1 MSVSKYAKKTGIK
14 SIRINIRGMTE
25 MAKEPRGYRITKY
38 LCVICAFVMAVSV
51 FNSGAYS
58 DINVPAT
65 VVASDEEDELLR
77 VGLEGLYYNKQS
89 ITIRNADI
97 VVGYSVNNKYYR
109 EFSCDNGT
117 YTIKPFTEKYT
128 ETGTYTSY
136 EKAREYA
143 DSLINQGIT
152 AYPVLKYLGTWTVA
166 KCGQGSSDNYAVLV
180 MGDDGQG
187 FVYTVDDSSKAYPQI
202 TAASANSSGVY
213 VVNLGERQYRG
224 RIEIGRYNGA
234 SSLKVVNIVPMEK
247 YLYGVVPCEMVYTWH
262 EEALKAQAVCARG
275 YAYTAG
281 FGGDTNLSAP
291 YNLCDT
297 TSSQVY
303 KGYGAEKDTTTAAV
317 DATDGVLVYYNGSP
331 VRTYYSST
339 SGGSTENVEDVW
351 GTPNG
356 YLRQVSDIYEL
367 EPELEPW
374 IKELTADEIEELLA
388 ENGISIG
395 NVTDIHPSVMTAS
408 GRVYSV
414 EVVGDS
420 KQIIT
425 GSKLRKY
432 FSLYSTK
439 YKVIKYSDNPDYV
452 AVLTADGQYALD
464 IADSYIAADGFQ
476 VSKASGDIEQFVV
489 MTADNLI
496 NYPAKAPDN
505 EDTYYIAGM
514 GYGHGIGMSQSG
526 AKGMAEA
533 GFTYEE
539 ILKHYFT
546 GVEVKN

>member
-1 MSVSKYAKKTGIK
+1 MKNSKRAGKYVTI
-14 SIRINIRGMTE
+14 
-25 MAKEPRGYRITKY
+25 KY
-38 LCVICAFVMAVSV
+38 LCVLCVFLMSVSV
-51 FNSGAYS
+51 LGSGAYDMS
-58 DINVPAT
+58 GRSGT
-65 VVASDEEDELLR
+65 VSASDEENELVR
-77 VGLEGLYYNKQS
+77 IGLEGIYYHKQS
-89 ITIRNADI
+89 VTIRNAEI

-109 EFSCDNGT
+109 EFSCDGGA
-117 YTIKPFTEKYT
+117 YTIRPFTEKYV
-128 ETGTYTSY
+128 GSGAYTSY
-136 EKAREYA
+136 EQAKEYA
-143 DSLINQGIT
+143 DILIGQGAL
-152 AYPVLKYLGTWTVA
+152 AYPVLKYIGTWTVA
-166 KCGQGSSDNYAVLV
+166 YCGEGSSDEYAVLV
-180 MGDDGQG
+180 TCSDGES
-187 FVYTVDDSSKAYPQI
+187 FVYTVDDSHKAYPQI
-202 TAASANSSGVY
+202 TAAAPNSKGAY
-213 VVNLGERQYRG
+213 VVDLGERQYRG
-224 RIEIGRYNGA
+224 RIELGRYSGA

-262 EEALKAQAVCARG
+262 EEALKAQAVCARS

-281 FGGDTNLSAP
+281 YGGDTNIISP
-291 YNLCDT
+291 YTLCDT

-303 KGYGAEKDTTTAAV
+303 KGYGAEKASTNKAV
-317 DATDGVLVYYNGSP
+317 DDTAGVLVYYNGGP

-351 GTPNG
+351 GTPSG

-374 IKELTADEIEELLA
+374 IKELTADEIEKLL
-388 ENGISIG
+388 EDNGISVG
-395 NVTDIHPSVMTAS
+395 DVSDIRPFVMTAS

-414 EVVGDS
+414 EVVGAS
-420 KQIIT
+420 KQVIT

-452 AVLTADGQYALD
+452 AVLTAEGRYAAD
-464 IADSYIAADGFQ
+464 IADSYIAAEGFK
-476 VSKASGDIEQFVV
+476 VSKASDSIEQFVV

-533 GFTYEE
+533 GFTYKE
-539 ILKHYFT
+539 ILRHYFT
-546 GVEVKN
+546 GVEVRD